1 MPYYQTQVA
10 PKAPIGKF
18 IQYYKPHLGLLTLD
32 MTSALLLAG
41 IDLIFPLF
49 TKRFVNQFI
58 PNKDLQSI
66 IVFTGILVFL
76 YTLRL
81 GFSYIMGYW
90 GHIMGTRMEYDM
102 RRKLFAH
109 IQTLPFRFFDETKTG
124 QIMARLIGDLREIA
138 ELSHHG
144 PEDLFISIIMILGSF
159 FILLRINVL
168 LTCIVFIFVVMLVVF
183 AVWKRRDRNRTFRE
197 VRNRHATMNAQLEVS
212 ISGARLAKSFCNEDF
227 EIDRF
232 DCVNQDYK
240 ESWKEAYRMLATFS
254 SGTAF
259 FADLLNIA
267 AMSVGGFFAYKGW
280 ITLGDLFA
288 YLLYAAFTMQPIRRL
303 MSFVQEYEVGF
314 AGFNR
319 FQEMMDVMPDIK
331 DKPDA
336 IELKNCQGKVEFRD
350 VTFHYEETHG
360 NILEHFN
367 LTIPS
372 GMNLALVGPSGAGKT
387 TISNLI
393 PRFYDVSSGSIL
405 VDNVDIRDYSLKSLR
420 SQIGIVQQDLILF
433 WGTIRDNIL
442 YGRPDATEEEM
453 IQASIDAN
461 LHDFITSLPD
471 RYDSFVGERGVKLS
485 GGQKQRVAIARV
497 FLKNPP
503 ILILDEATSSLD
515 NQTELEIQKAIE
527 RLAVNR
533 TTITIAH
540 RLSTIR
546 CANEIVVLTDEGIS
560 EIGTHET
567 LLQSQGLYSK
577 LYKAQYQGFIPDQ
590 I

>member
-1 MPYYQTQVA
+1 MPYHQTPLA
-10 PKAPIGKF
+10 PQAPLWKF
-18 IQYYKPHLGLLTLD
+18 IQYYKPHLGLFTLD
-32 MTSALLLAG
+32 MISAFLLAV

-58 PNKDLQSI
+58 PNRDLHSI
-66 IVFTGILVFL
+66 ILFTGILILL

-102 RRKLFAH
+102 RRKLFSH
-109 IQTLPFRFFDETKTG
+109 LQTLPFRFFDETKTG

-144 PEDLFISIIMILGSF
+144 PEDFFISIIMIVGSF
-159 FILLRINVL
+159 VILLRINVL
-168 LTCIVFIFVVMLVVF
+168 LTCIVFVFVVLLIVF
-183 AVWKRRDRNRTFRE
+183 AVSKRRDRNRTFRE
-197 VRNRHATMNAQLEVS
+197 VRNKHAMMNAQLEVS
-212 ISGARLAKSFCNEDF
+212 ISGARLAKSFCNEAF

-232 DCVNQDYK
+232 DEVNDDYK
-240 ESWKEAYRMLATFS
+240 ESWKQAYRMLATFS

-267 AMSVGGFFAYKGW
+267 AMSVGGFFVYQGW

-319 FQEMMDVMPDIK
+319 FQEMMDIQPDIV
-331 DKPDA
+331 DKENA
-336 IELKNCQGKVEFRD
+336 IKLSSAKGKIEFRD
-350 VTFHYEETHG
+350 VSFHYEEAHG
-360 NILEHFN
+360 NILHHFN
-367 LTIPS
+367 LIIPS
-372 GMNLALVGPSGAGKT
+372 GQNLALVGPSGAGKT

-393 PRFYDVSSGSIL
+393 PRFYDVTEGAIL
-405 VDNVDIRDYSLKSLR
+405 IDDIDIRDYTLHSLR
-420 SQIGIVQQDLILF
+420 AQIGVVQQDLILF

-442 YGRPDATEEEM
+442 YGRPEATEEEM
-453 IQASIDAN
+453 IEASRNAN
-461 LHDFITSLPD
+461 LHEFICSLPEG
-471 RYDSFVGERGVKLS
+471 YDSFVGERGVKLS

-527 RLAVNR
+527 RLAKNR

-546 CANEIVVLTDEGIS
+546 SANRIVVLTDDGIS
-560 EIGTHET
+560 ESGTHEQ
-567 LLQSQGLYSK
+567 LLQSKGLYAR
-577 LYKAQYQGFIPDQ
+577 LYQAQYQGYIPDLV
-590 I
+590 

>member
-1 MPYYQTQVA
+1 
-10 PKAPIGKF
+10 
-18 IQYYKPHLGLLTLD
+18 
-32 MTSALLLAG
+32 
-41 IDLIFPLF
+41 
-49 TKRFVNQFI
+49 
-58 PNKDLQSI
+58 
-66 IVFTGILVFL
+66 
-76 YTLRL
+76 
-81 GFSYIMGYW
+81 
-90 GHIMGTRMEYDM
+90 
-102 RRKLFAH
+102 
-109 IQTLPFRFFDETKTG
+109 
-124 QIMARLIGDLREIA
+124 
-138 ELSHHG
+138 
-144 PEDLFISIIMILGSF
+144 
-159 FILLRINVL
+159 
-168 LTCIVFIFVVMLVVF
+168 
-183 AVWKRRDRNRTFRE
+183 
-197 VRNRHATMNAQLEVS
+197 MNAQLEVS

-232 DCVNQDYK
+232 DEVNEDYK

-267 AMSVGGFFAYKGW
+267 AMSVGGFFVYRGW

-314 AGFNR
+314 AGFIR
-319 FQEMMDVMPDIK
+319 FQEMMDIKPDIV
-331 DKPDA
+331 DKPNV
-336 IELKNCQGKVEFRD
+336 IELINCLGKVEFQD
-350 VTFHYEETHG
+350 VTFHYEENHG

-367 LTIPS
+367 LTIPA
-372 GMNLALVGPSGAGKT
+372 GQNLALVGPSGAGKT

-393 PRFYDVSSGSIL
+393 PRFYDVSSGEIRI
-405 VDNVDIRDYSLKSLR
+405 DNIDIRDYSLKSLR

-453 IQASIDAN
+453 IQASKDAN
-461 LHDFITSLPD
+461 LHDFICSLPNG
-471 RYDSFVGERGVKLS
+471 YDSFVGERGVKLS

-515 NQTELEIQKAIE
+515 NETELEIQKAIE
-527 RLAVNR
+527 RLAKNR

-546 CANEIVVLTDEGIS
+546 NANEIVVLTDEGIA
-560 EIGTHET
+560 ETGTHEK
-567 LLQSQGLYSK
+567 LLQKQGLYAR
-577 LYKAQYQGFIPDQ
+577 LYQAQYQGYIPDSPTK
-590 I
+590 

>member
-1 MPYYQTQVA
+1 V
-10 PKAPIGKF
+10 KAPVGKF
-18 IQYYKPHLGLLTLD
+18 IEYYKPHLGLFGLD

-49 TKRFVNQFI
+49 TKRFVNEFI
-58 PNKDLQSI
+58 PNKDLHHI
-66 IVFTGILVFL
+66 IVFTSILIFL

-109 IQTLPFRFFDETKTG
+109 IQTLPFKFFDETKTG

-159 FILLRINVL
+159 FILLRINVI
-168 LTCIVFIFVVMLVVF
+168 LTCIVFIFVVMLIVF
-183 AVWKRRDRNRTFRE
+183 AVWKRHDRNRTFRE
-197 VRNRHATMNAQLEVS
+197 VRNKHAMMNAQLEVS
-212 ISGARLAKSFCNEDF
+212 ISGARLAKSFCNEAF

-232 DCVNQDYK
+232 DEVNQDYK

-267 AMSVGGFFAYKGW
+267 AMSVGGFFAFKGW

-319 FQEMMDVMPDIK
+319 FQEMLDIKPDII
-331 DKPDA
+331 DKPNA
-336 IELKNCQGKVEFRD
+336 TTLTNCQGKVEFRD
-350 VTFHYEETHG
+350 VSFHYEETQG
-360 NILEHFN
+360 NILESFD

-393 PRFYDVSSGSIL
+393 PRFYDVTGGSIL
-405 VDNVDIRDYSLKSLR
+405 VDGVDIRDYTLKSLR

-442 YGRPDATEEEM
+442 YGKPEASEEEL
-453 IQASIDAN
+453 IQAAKDAN
-461 LHDFITSLPD
+461 LHDFICTLPCG
-471 RYDSFVGERGVKLS
+471 YDSFVGERGVKLS

-515 NQTELEIQKAIE
+515 NETEYEIQKAIE
-527 RLAVNR
+527 RLAKNR

-546 CANEIVVLTDEGIS
+546 NATQIVVLTDDGIA
-560 EIGTHET
+560 ETGTHET
-567 LLQSQGLYSK
+567 LLQNQGLYAR
-577 LYKAQYQGFIPDQ
+577 LYQAQYHGYLPDNPGQ
-590 I
+590 